1 MAIVEQAR
9 ELRLLSEAHFCVD
22 GTLLE
27 AWASLQ
33 SFRPKDEDPPLDDG
47 CGEG

>member
-22 GTLLE
+22 GTWLE

-33 SFRPKDEDPPLDDG
+33 SSTQGRRPTIGRRLR
-47 CGEG
+47 